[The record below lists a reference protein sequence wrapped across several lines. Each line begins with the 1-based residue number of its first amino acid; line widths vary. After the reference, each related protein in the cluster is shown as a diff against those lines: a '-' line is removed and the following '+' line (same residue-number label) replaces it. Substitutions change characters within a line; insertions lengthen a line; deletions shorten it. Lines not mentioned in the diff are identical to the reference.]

1 MIGIGQFGIVIA
13 ALGAVLTLMGLFP
26 SVTGIQTS
34 AGVGVMQFVSIL
46 IGLALLNMGAL
57 LYVRHTLYP
66 NRTTN
71 LTQQIGVRLTL
82 TGLVL
87 ASLTGLADFLGFGS
101 HARGGGGDVFFG
113 QLQALGLV
121 GSMLI
126 SALGVMIYA
135 VTGNPP
141 DDSS

>member
-34 AGVGVMQFVSIL
+34 PGVGVMQFVSIL

-57 LYVRHTLYP
+57 LYVRYTLYA
-66 NRTTN
+66 NRATN

-87 ASLTGLADFLGFGS
+87 AGLTGLADFLGFGS
-101 HARGGGGDVFFG
+101 HARVGGGDVFFG

-126 SALGVMIYA
+126 CALGVMIYA

-141 DDSS
+141 DDSG